1 MERSWQDWAQW
12 VGSCILI
19 PVIGVIAWKVF
30 DNSERLAVMEAN
42 QKSDHEMLIEIRDDV
57 KDLTRLFMTIE
68 VVDNDR

>member
-19 PVIGVIAWKVF
+19 PVIGVILWKVF

>member
-1 MERSWQDWAQW
+1 MDKSWQDWAQW

-30 DNSERLAVMEAN
+30 DNSERLAVMESRQAA
-42 QKSDHEMLIEIRDDV
+42 DHEMLSEIRDDV

-68 VVDNDR
+68 IVDNDR

>member
-1 MERSWQDWAQW
+1 MEKSWQDWAQW

-42 QKSDHEMLIEIRDDV
+42 QKSDHEMLIEIRDDI

-68 VVDNDR
+68 VVGDDR

>member
-1 MERSWQDWAQW
+1 MEKSWQDWAQW

-30 DNSERLAVMEAN
+30 DNSERLAVMESRQAA
-42 QKSDHEMLIEIRDDV
+42 DHEMLSEIRDDV

>member
-1 MERSWQDWAQW
+1 MDKSWQDWAQW

-30 DNSERLAVMEAN
+30 DNSERLAVMESRQAA
-42 QKSDHEMLIEIRDDV
+42 DHEMLSEIRDDV
-57 KDLTRLFMTIE
+57 KDLTRIFMTIE

>member
-1 MERSWQDWAQW
+1 MEKSWQDWAQW

-30 DNSERLAVMEAN
+30 DNSERLAVMESRQAA
-42 QKSDHEMLIEIRDDV
+42 DHEMLSEIRDDV

-68 VVDNDR
+68 IVDNDR

>member
-19 PVIGVIAWKVF
+19 PVIGVILWKVF

-57 KDLTRLFMTIE
+57 KGLTRLFMTIE